1 MFSLYSFK
9 VTHKNNTLYDCKFI
23 EDNSAERTQ
32 AFTTLLIGE
41 NGVGKS
47 FLLSTILNFIRW
59 IHTKP
64 KSSSFKLKYDCIE
77 LSYYIDDALYKI
89 EKTNGATNYLK
100 NGSKVDKEEVALPS
114 KLLALSFMVNDKFAY
129 SNQQESGEFY
139 KYLGVRATS
148 NATYTSSIQKRLLT
162 SLIHSFSDVNRL
174 QSLKKVF
181 EFIGIGK
188 EFNISYKLKRKT
200 LYKKRLTPEFL
211 TKKIESIN
219 YRKKYINEYRIK
231 DIDALT
237 YRIIDFIDELK
248 FNNVLT
254 DSGINYWHN
263 LSNNNVEEYK
273 KQHTMLTV
281 LENLELI
288 SSPEV
293 QFVKEDVFDFEHTSS
308 GEKHF
313 IYTMINLIANVE
325 RDSLIF
331 IDEPELSLH
340 PRWQMKYVKMLK
352 EILVDFKCCHCVLA
366 SHSHFM
372 VSDLEPTSSSLLS
385 LQKLQSNTIELR
397 KSNLIKYDTYAWSA
411 ENILYEVFKLR
422 TTRNYYFEQDLTEIL
437 TLVSEKS
444 NDKAR
449 ILDLYKKIRSYTF
462 DKNDPVNL
470 ILTQVNDYLEGL

>member
-1 MFSLYSFK
+1 MFSLRSFK
-9 VTHKNNTLYDCKFI
+9 VTHKNNILYDCRFI
-23 EDNSAERTQ
+23 EDNSVERTQ
-32 AFTTLLIGE
+32 SFTTLLIGE

-47 FLLSTILNFIRW
+47 FLLSTIVNFIRW

-64 KSSSFKLKYDCIE
+64 KSSPFKLKYDCIE
-77 LSYYIDDALYKI
+77 LSYYIDDVLYNI
-89 EKTNGATNYLK
+89 EKNNTVTNYLK
-100 NGSKVDKEEVALPS
+100 NGSKVDKEDVVLPS
-114 KLLALSFMVNDKFAY
+114 KLLALSFMVNDKFSY
-129 SNQQESGEFY
+129 SNLQESEGFY

-148 NATYTSSIQKRLLT
+148 NATYTSSIQKRLLS
-162 SLIHSFSDVNRL
+162 SLIQSFKDVNRL

-200 LYKKRLTPEFL
+200 LYKKKLTPEFL
-211 TKKIESIN
+211 AKKIGTIN
-219 YRKKYINEYRIK
+219 SRKKYINEYKIK

-237 YRIIDFIDELK
+237 YKIINFIEELK
-248 FNNVLT
+248 FNKVLT

-273 KQHTMLTV
+273 KQHTMLIV

-288 SSPEV
+288 SSPEI

-325 RDSLIF
+325 KDSLIF

-340 PRWQMKYVKMLK
+340 PRWQMNYVKMLK

-372 VSDLEPTSSSLLS
+372 VSDLEPTSSSLVS
-385 LQKLQSNTIELR
+385 LQKNYSNNMELR
-397 KSNLIKYDTYAWSA
+397 RSNLIKYDTYAWSA

-422 TTRNYYFEQDLTEIL
+422 TTRNYYFEQNLTEIL
-437 TLVSEKS
+437 TLVSVKS
-444 NDKAR
+444 DDKVK
-449 ILDLYKKIRSYTF
+449 ISDLYKKIRSYTF

-470 ILTQVNDYLEGL
+470 ILNQVDDYLEGI